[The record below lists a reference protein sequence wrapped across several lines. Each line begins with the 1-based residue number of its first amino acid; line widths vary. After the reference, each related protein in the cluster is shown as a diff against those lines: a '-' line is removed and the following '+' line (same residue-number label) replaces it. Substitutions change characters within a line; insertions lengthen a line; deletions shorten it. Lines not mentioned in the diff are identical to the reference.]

1 MKTMNGFMHGVNL
14 GGWFSQCVHTTEH
27 YDSFISEEDIRRT
40 VSEAHLR
47 LKRGEP
53 APAEQVSDRG
63 DETPCSK

>member
-1 MKTMNGFMHGVNL
+1 MKDFSKLNDQDLEAVS
-14 GGWFSQCVHTTEH
+14 GGIT
-27 YDSFISEEDIRRT
+27 EEDIRRT

-63 DETPCSK
+63 DEAPCSK